1 MAAGDPLETQRTAV
15 AAVRAEL
22 SAAGF
27 EDGYEIGRGGFGV
40 VYRCVQTSLDR
51 TVAVKVLTADLD
63 EENRARFFREQ
74 RAMGLLTGHPNIIT
88 VLQVGATNS
97 GRPYIVMPY
106 CPQDSLEVRIRN
118 QGPLEVHDALR
129 LGVKMAGALET
140 AHRLGI
146 LHRDVKPG
154 NILLTDY
161 GEPAL
166 TDFGIAHVAGGF
178 ETATGTVT
186 GSPAFTAPEVLKGE
200 SPSPVSDL
208 YSLGATLFCAI
219 TGHAAFERRS
229 GEQVV
234 AQFLRITTHPAP
246 DLREHGLPGD
256 VSEVVGRSM
265 SADPCDRPA
274 SAAELGDALRQVQFR
289 NGFPVD
295 EMALHAEQGD
305 GERGWTLS
313 GGARTT
319 EPLSGNAQRTS
330 ADAGEPSGQA
340 EPSEGDVVPTP
351 ARLGKMGNLPVELTS
366 FVGRRRELTETKKML
381 SDSRLVTLTGIGG
394 VGKTR
399 LALRVAGEVRRGFA
413 DGVWLVELGGL
424 SDGSLLPDAVAAA
437 LGLRDQS
444 VRPAREIVLEH
455 VAPRHLLLIL
465 DNCEQ
470 VVDAVAVLAEALLRA
485 CPELRVLATSRER
498 LAVGGEVALRVPPLG
513 VPDPDREPDLQAL
526 PQYDAVTLFVERAAA
541 AVPAFALTPDNR
553 VTVIRICQQLDG
565 LPLPIELAAAR
576 LRAMSAAQILDHLT
590 DRYRLLSLG
599 ARGAPSRQQTL
610 RLCIDWSHG
619 LCTPSEQQ
627 AWARLS
633 VFAGG
638 FELDAAEGI
647 YSGDLTADDLL
658 DVVASLV
665 DKSILIREEPGA
677 VVRYRLLET
686 LRDYGREKLQESS
699 DYVSIR
705 RRHRDWYQH
714 LVLQAEAEWIS
725 GRQLEWIARLE
736 RERQNLREALEFCV
750 TEPGES
756 GAGLRLA
763 GALYWFWFSR
773 GLLSEGRR
781 SLDRALSSANGR
793 PTADRVKVVS
803 TASLLAGRQGDFEA
817 AAELID
823 ECREM
828 VEQLDDPHTYALVA
842 YADGRLA
849 LFGGELSRA
858 ITHLTKAV
866 RQFHAEGDLLWQI
879 STQGAL
885 ALAHALHVDTRQA
898 ISYCEEAM
906 AITQSHGEVSYRSY
920 FQWTMALAVWR
931 QGELGRATTLLE
943 ESLHLA
949 RLVDDPL
956 ATAWCL
962 EILAWIAAD
971 NKHSQR
977 AGVLLGAA
985 DLLRHTVGS
994 PTVMVRN
1001 TRTYHEQ
1008 CEQQVL
1014 RALGQRAFD
1023 AARSHGQ
1030 SLGTAEAIAYA
1041 LGEESPIA
1049 KPRCDVPSP
1058 LTKREQQ
1065 VADLV
1070 AQGLTNKAI
1079 AAHLVISQRTAQGH
1093 VEHILTKLGF
1103 TSRAQIAAWVVEH
1116 EQRT

>member
-1 MAAGDPLETQRTAV
+1 MATDDPLETQRTAV

-27 EDGYEIGRGGFGV
+27 EDGDEIGRGGFGV

-88 VLQVGATNS
+88 VLQVGATDS

-274 SAAELGDALRQVQFR
+274 SAAELGDALRQVQLHH
-289 NGFPVD
+289 GFPAD
-295 EMALHAEQGD
+295 EMALHIVPGQAQ
-305 GERGWTLS
+305 RGWAYPRDS
-313 GGARTT
+313 AGIIESPFG
-319 EPLSGNAQRTS
+319 SSQSSS
-330 ADAGEPSGQA
+330 ADAREHSVQA
-340 EPSEGDVVPTP
+340 DAPASARVTP
-351 ARLGKMGNLPVELTS
+351 APRGKDGNLPHELTS
-366 FVGRRRELTETKKML
+366 FVGRRRELSEAKKML
-381 SDSRLVTLTGIGG
+381 SVSRLVTLTGIGG

-399 LALRVAGEVRRGFA
+399 LALRVAADMRRGFA
-413 DGVWLVELGGL
+413 DGVWLVDLGGL
-424 SDGSLLPDAVAAA
+424 GEGSLLPGVVAGA

-444 VRPAREIVLEH
+444 ARPVQDVVLEYL
-455 VAPRHLLLIL
+455 APRHLLLVL

-470 VVDAVAVLAEALLRA
+470 IVDAVAALTEALLRI
-485 CPELRVLATSRER
+485 CPGLRILTTSRET
-498 LAVGGEVALRVPPLG
+498 LAVGGEVTLRVPPLT
-513 VPDPDREPDLQAL
+513 VPEPDHQPILQGLAR
-526 PQYDAVTLFVERAAA
+526 YDAVTLFAERAVA
-541 AVPAFALTPDNR
+541 AVPAFALTEDNR
-553 VTVIRICQQLDG
+553 TTVTRICQRLEG

-576 LRAMSAAQILDHLT
+576 LRAMSAAQILAHLT
-590 DRYRLLSLG
+590 DRYRLLSSG

-610 RLCIDWSHG
+610 RLCMDWSYG
-619 LCTPSEQQ
+619 LCNPREQQ

-638 FELDAAEGI
+638 FELDAVEGI
-647 YSGDLTADDLL
+647 YAGEL
-658 DVVASLV
+658 DESDVLNVVASLI
-665 DKSILIREEPGA
+665 DKSILIREEPDA

-686 LRDYGREKLQESS
+686 LRDYGREKLQESGDS
-699 DYVSIR
+699 MSIR
-705 RRHRDWYQH
+705 RRHRDWYQR
-714 LVLQAEAEWIS
+714 LVFRAEAEWIS
-725 GRQLEWIARLE
+725 DRQLGWIARLE
-736 RERQNLREALEFCV
+736 RERQNLREALAFCATEF
-750 TEPGES
+750 TESE
-756 GAGLRLA
+756 AGLRIA
-763 GALYWFWFSR
+763 GALYPFWFSR

-781 SLDRALSSANGR
+781 ALERALNSSDGQ
-793 PTADRVKVVS
+793 PTVDRVKALY
-803 TASLLAGRQGDFEA
+803 TASVLAGRQGDPDA
-817 AAELID
+817 GTALID
-823 ECREM
+823 QGRRL
-828 VEQLDDPHTYALVA
+828 VEQLGDPHAHALIRSA
-842 YADGRLA
+842 EGHLA
-849 LFGGELSRA
+849 LFSGELPRA
-858 ITHLTKAV
+858 ITCLADALEH
-866 RQFHAEGDLLWQI
+866 FHTGDDLFLQI
-879 STQGAL
+879 ENQTVL
-885 ALAHALHVDTRQA
+885 ALSNALRGDTQRA
-898 ISYCEEAM
+898 IDCYEKTIE
-906 AITQSHGEVSYRSY
+906 ITQAHGEFVYRAYSH
-920 FQWTMALAVWR
+920 WGMALAVWR
-931 QGELGRATTLLE
+931 QGDPGRATGLLE
-943 ESLHLA
+943 QGLHLT

-962 EILAWIAAD
+962 EILAWIAAGD
-971 NKHSQR
+971 NRAQR

-985 DLLRHTVGS
+985 DALRHTVGS
-994 PTVMVRN
+994 PTLIVHH
-1001 TRTYHEQ
+1001 TRGYHGE
-1008 CEQQVL
+1008 CEQ
-1014 RALGQRAFD
+1014 RCRRGLGPRAFD
-1023 AARSHGQ
+1023 AARSDGQ
-1030 SLGTAEAIAYA
+1030 SLGFDGAIAYA
-1041 LGEESPIA
+1041 LGEQSQDA
-1049 KPRCDVPSP
+1049 KPSSEPASP

-1070 AQGLTNKAI
+1070 AEGLTNKAV
-1079 AAHLVISQRTAQGH
+1079 AAKLVISQRTAQGH

-1103 TSRAQIAAWVVEH
+1103 TSRAQIAAWVVERV
-1116 EQRT
+1116 QRP